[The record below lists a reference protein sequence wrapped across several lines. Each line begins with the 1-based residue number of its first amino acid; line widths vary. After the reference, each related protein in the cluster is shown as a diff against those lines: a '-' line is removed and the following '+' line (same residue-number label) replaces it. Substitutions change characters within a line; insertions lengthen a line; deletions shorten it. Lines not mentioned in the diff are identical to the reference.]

1 MSQDLDHREEPA
13 VQRSERRVL
22 LGRNKRR
29 EAGAGMRDARS
40 KGGQCGKSRASD
52 RVCQRSCRETG
63 GQASRNGFPGEAG
76 AMWEGA
82 EQVT

>member
-40 KGGQCGKSRASD
+40 KRRPVWQEQGQRQSMSEITSETEARP
-52 RVCQRSCRETG
+52 RRS
-63 GQASRNGFPGEAG
+63 GFPGGRQEL
-76 AMWEGA
+76 WKGA